1 MTEVVVPGRSVV
13 VVLGATGGTKTMTK
27 AQRQFNK
34 LVERLK
40 DQREELARWQAFKQS
55 YQQQLASKY
64 QPLAARLREKRI
76 AMVILLD
83 RAVESNSLS
92 KRDRGEVLGMLS
104 RLLLELLAEAED
116 AELVRLHDKY
126 ADVSFE
132 QERRNR
138 MAVMR
143 ELASEDY
150 GIDVGA
156 YEGAES
162 PEELADWLRDQVRA
176 SRTAEESADVAPDS
190 KKSAKALA
198 REALR
203 EQAEEGGSRA
213 VRDVFRKLVS
223 ELHPDRETD
232 PAAHARKTELMQRV
246 NQAYEAG
253 DLLTLLELQLSFEE
267 SNAAMLAGLAKER
280 LRHFVHVLEA
290 QSQRL
295 RADLA
300 AIMEPFAAIVGDTKS
315 RKVTADAVQ
324 RTLEADIREIKS
336 VLRTVEFDLVRFRD
350 IRQLKHS
357 LR

>member
-1 MTEVVVPGRSVV
+1 MTEAVVPGRSVV
-13 VVLGATGGTKTMTK
+13 VVPRATGGTKTLTK

-92 KRDRGEVLGMLS
+92 KRDRSEVLGMLS

-156 YEGAES
+156 YAGAES

-176 SRTAEESADVAPDS
+176 FRAAEESAGEPAG

-198 REALR
+198 REASR

-267 SNAAMLAGLAKER
+267 SNAAMLAALAKER